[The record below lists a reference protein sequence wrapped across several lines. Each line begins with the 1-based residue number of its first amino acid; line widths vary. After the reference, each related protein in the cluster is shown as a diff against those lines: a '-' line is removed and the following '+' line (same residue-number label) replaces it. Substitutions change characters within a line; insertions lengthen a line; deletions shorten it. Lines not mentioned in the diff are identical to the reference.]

1 MDNNTSISKVT
12 RIKDRLILGIDS
24 YVADPRLSPEEQ
36 LRKRW
41 ALIWMLST
49 LLGVIA
55 SIIYFLFILNLW
67 PLIWVGVMFIMGYTF
82 LFLLYPRVL
91 RFDLVCNIIFAI
103 FTLMVFFAMLQTG
116 GLSSSLGFV
125 FVGINAAMGSVL
137 VGNLRWTIAMFTL
150 YCSTIVA
157 LGIAQPYLQTPD
169 YITAEINAKAFVFL
183 AVWINACIL
192 FLVILFMKDKSRYE
206 KAEAEKLRKLDEA
219 KTLLYTNVS
228 HEFRTPLTIIRGIAE
243 QIEDRSENQSK
254 SDSIKIKTQSEI
266 LLRLVKQMLDISKIE
281 AEGIRLNEVHGNIG
295 RYIQYITA
303 QFESLAQTFKIH
315 LSIKLPNDPIFTD
328 YDPEKLMEVLAN
340 LLSNAIKFTQAG
352 GNILVTVSLFENDE
366 NQQVQIR
373 VSDTG
378 KGIPAEEIPHIFDR
392 FYQVKDHKSQTS
404 GTGLGLALTYELVE
418 LMNGKIKVDSTPGKG
433 SVFSVNL
440 PIKNSAPK
448 ASDDGISS
456 IKDLE
461 NSTILRS
468 HRTST
473 EKFQNYQPEKP
484 LLLIVEDNE
493 DVLEYLVSV
502 LESNYQLD
510 LALNGKEGL
519 EKARNHIPDVILTD
533 VMMPEMDGFEMIG
546 NLRNDVR
553 TDHIPVVVLTA
564 RGDFDSQISG
574 LEIGADHY
582 LVKPFN
588 KQELLL
594 KLRNLLEA
602 RNKMQ
607 LKIGILQPGSSGK
620 SEYRQE
626 IKFMGKLN
634 TLLETNLDDENFGVT
649 EICMAFNMSRPQLY
663 RKFKALTNESIGK
676 YLRSYRLQ
684 KAKYFLESKELNVT
698 EAAFATGFKNLS
710 HFSAIFHE
718 EFGIP
723 PSEVTKDIE

>member
-12 RIKDRLILGIDS
+12 RIKDRLILGIDN

-55 SIIYFLFILNLW
+55 SIIYFLFILKLW
-67 PLIWVGVMFIMGYTF
+67 PLTWVGVMFIMGYTF
-82 LFLLYPRVL
+82 LFLLYPRIL

-206 KAEAEKLRKLDEA
+206 KSEAEKLRKLDEA

-228 HEFRTPLTIIRGIAE
+228 HEFRTPLTIIKGIAE
-243 QIEDRSENQSK
+243 QIEDRSDNQSK

-281 AEGIRLNEVHGNIG
+281 AKGIHLNEVHGNIG
-295 RYIQYITA
+295 SYIQYITA

-352 GNILVTVSLFENDE
+352 GNILVLVSLLENNE

-418 LMNGKIKVDSTPGKG
+418 LMNGKIMVESTPGKG
-433 SVFSVNL
+433 SVFTINL
-440 PIKNSAPK
+440 PVKASAIK

-461 NSTILRS
+461 NSTFLRS
-468 HRTST
+468 HRTPT
-473 EKFQNYQPEKP
+473 EKLQNYQPEKP
-484 LLLIVEDNE
+484 LLLVVEDNE

-502 LESNYQLD
+502 LENNYQLD

-519 EKARNHIPDVILTD
+519 KKALDHIPDVILTD
-533 VMMPEMDGFEMIG
+533 VMMPEMDGFEMIE

-574 LEIGADHY
+574 LKIGADHY

-607 LKIGILQPGSSGK
+607 LKLGILQPGSGGK

-634 TLLETNLDDENFGVT
+634 TLLETNMDDEDFGVT
-649 EICMAFNMSRPQLY
+649 EICLAFNMSRPQLY
-663 RKFKALTNESIGK
+663 RKFKALTNKSIGK

-684 KAKYFLESKELNVT
+684 KAKQFLENKELNVT

>member
-41 ALIWMLST
+41 ALIWMFST

-55 SIIYFLFILNLW
+55 SIIYFLFILKLW

-440 PIKNSAPK
+440 PIKNSAPE
-448 ASDDGISS
+448 ASDDGISG
-456 IKDLE
+456 IKGLE

-502 LESNYQLD
+502 LENNYQLD

-607 LKIGILQPGSSGK
+607 LKLGILQPGSSGK

-634 TLLETNLDDENFGVT
+634 TLLETNLDAEDFGVT

-663 RKFKALTNESIGK
+663 RKFKALTNKSIGK

-684 KAKYFLESKELNVT
+684 KAKHFLESKELNVT